1 MDPVK
6 FIGEDLLPGQIGQLF
21 IVLAFVGSL
30 LSTIAY
36 FFAVKNKNE
45 LDTSWTKIGR
55 AGFLV
60 SLISIIGIGVTL
72 FYLILNQRNEY
83 YYVYDHSSKALPI
96 YYIISA
102 FWEGQEGSFWLWAF
116 WQSLI
121 GLLLIWK
128 AKTWENGV
136 MTIIAFSQLFL
147 TSMLLGVELF
157 GERIGSSPFI
167 LLREAKNLKEWA
179 PVVFNDPKNYANY
192 LTFITDGQGLN
203 PLLQNYWMVIH
214 PPTLFLGFASM
225 IVPFA
230 YGISALWEKRYKEW
244 IKPVLPWA
252 LFAVM
257 ILGAGIIMGSFW
269 AYEAL
274 NFGGFWAWDPVENA
288 SIIPWLTLIAGIH
301 VMIAFKNT
309 GHAYFTAIAL
319 IFISFILVLYA
330 SFLTRSG
337 ILGETSVH
345 SFTDMGMFGHLIL
358 YNLVFLGIA
367 IYFIATRWSELPI
380 THKDEET
387 YSREFWMFIGALVL
401 TVACLQVIFTTS
413 VPVFNKAFGTKFSP
427 PIDAIQYYNKWQA
440 PFAVLVTLVSGFS
453 QFLKYKRTDPR
464 KFYSSLLSSVVFALV
479 ITGGFVYLTGIY
491 TNLMYIILT
500 FSCVFAVLSNA
511 RLLTGVIGGKMNKL
525 AGSAVAHIGFALLL
539 LGALVAAAT
548 SKTVSINKTKDI
560 PVVDFE
566 KAGNPGENI
575 MLIKNEP
582 KKMGKYTVTYVSD
595 TTIAPNTFYK
605 LNFKHIDEK
614 TGKIKEDFD
623 LNPSIQVNGE
633 MGGLIASPD
642 TKHYLTSDIYTHIT
656 SVADNKEQHADHEG
670 HSEEENYKAPRI
682 LTLAV
687 GDTVHTSSGVLTI
700 KAMNTT
706 PVVKDL
712 TLAPG
717 DIAVSLPLEV
727 DVSGKI
733 YNAEPLFLVKGN
745 NTFDFARNIKELG
758 LRVRFTKILPAEGK
772 VELQVYEKPQAA
784 KDWVVFKSIEFPY
797 INLYWAGT
805 IVMVIGFIMS
815 ILRRKKEA
823 TAN

>member
-1 MDPVK
+1 MDSISYV
-6 FIGEDLLPGQIGQLF
+6 GESLLPGQIGQLF
-21 IVLAFVGSL
+21 IVLSFVGSL
-30 LSTIAY
+30 LSTISY
-36 FFAVKNKNE
+36 FFAVKSKQE
-45 LDTSWTKIGR
+45 LDKSWVKLGR
-55 AGFLV
+55 LGFILNFA
-60 SLISIIGIGVTL
+60 SIIGIGVIL
-72 FYLILNQRNEY
+72 FYLILNHNYEY
-83 YYVYDHSSKALPI
+83 YYVYNHSSKSLPV

-116 WQSLI
+116 WQSLLGVI
-121 GLLLIWK
+121 LIWK
-128 AKTWENGV
+128 AKSWESGV
-136 MTIIAFSQLFL
+136 MTIIAFSQVFL
-147 TSMLLGVELF
+147 SSMLLGVEIF

-167 LLREAKNLKEWA
+167 LLREARDLVEMA
-179 PVVFNDPKNYANY
+179 PMVFNNPENKANY
-192 LTFITDGQGLN
+192 LKYITDGKGLN

-225 IVPFA
+225 VVPFA
-230 YGISALWEKRYKEW
+230 YGIAALWQKRYKEW
-244 IKPVLPWA
+244 IKPVMPWA

-288 SIIPWLTLIAGIH
+288 SIIPWLTLIAGVH
-301 VMIAFKNT
+301 VMIAYKNT

-319 IFISFILVLYA
+319 IFISFVLVLYA

-358 YNLVFLGIA
+358 YNVVFLAIA
-367 IYFIATRWSELPI
+367 VYVVIIRWKELPI

-427 PIDAIQYYNKWQA
+427 PINAIQYYNKWQA

-464 KFYSSLLSSVVFALV
+464 KFYSSLISSVVFSLV

-511 RLLTGVIGGKMNKL
+511 RLLTGGIFGKMNKL
-525 AGSAVAHIGFALLL
+525 AGAAVAHIGFALLL
-539 LGALVAAAT
+539 LGALVSAAT
-548 SKTVSINKTKDI
+548 SNPISINESNFI
-560 PVVDFE
+560 PVKDFE
-566 KAGNPGENI
+566 KAAKPGENI
-575 MLIKNEP
+575 MLYKNEP

-595 TTIAPNTFYK
+595 TTVAPNTYFK
-605 LNFKHIDEK
+605 LNFKQIDES

-623 LNPSIQVNGE
+623 LNPSIQENGQ
-633 MGGLIASPD
+633 MGLIASPD

-656 SVADNKEQHADHEG
+656 SAAEKKEEHGDHEG

-682 LTLAV
+682 LTLSV
-687 GDTVHTSSGVLTI
+687 GDTIHTSSGVLTI
-700 KAMNTT
+700 KQMNPS

-712 TLAPG
+712 RLAPG
-717 DIAVSLPLEV
+717 DLAVGLPIEV
-727 DVSGKI
+727 SVSGKI
-733 YNAEPLFLVKGN
+733 YKAEPLFLVKGN
-745 NTFDFARNIKELG
+745 NTFDFARTINELG
-758 LRVRFTKILPAEGK
+758 LRIRFTKILPGEKK
-772 VELQVYEKPQAA
+772 VEVQVFEKPEAA
-784 KDWVVFKSIEFPY
+784 KDWIVFKSIEFPY

-805 IVMVIGFIMS
+805 IVMVIGFVMS
-815 ILRRKKEA
+815 ILRRRKEVA
-823 TAN
+823 A